1 MRNSFGTELDL
12 MADVLDE
19 QRYLVGG
26 INKSDLDFVINAQH
40 KMLKLTFRHLKRQQA
55 EHAKQVRS
63 SVRYL

>member
-1 MRNSFGTELDL
+1 